1 MRNLLV
7 TLTIAALMLGFCLGC
22 NRHVESLDPVR
33 DLPSPLAAPVNLSVL
48 IGNQAAT
55 LTWEMTDPTDVD
67 YYRIYAADLANA
79 AYTLRDTSSALTRT
93 VTGLLLNREYFFK
106 VAAVRS
112 AGTEGKRSASVSV
125 RIPAVS
131 LVIAGNNEFT
141 NSRSVEVALNAG
153 LGATEFKLS
162 EDSTFS
168 SAPIE
173 NFTAQTRFELSTG
186 DGIKRVYARY
196 YYGDGSRT
204 NAAIFDEIT
213 LDTRAMISSF
223 TFAPASVLQTGDTV
237 TFTLTAGESKGTAS
251 ASFVGAPNISLYD
264 DGVSPDAT
272 SNDGVYAGRWVIPVG
287 VSANGVEVE
296 GKFTDGAGNEALPA
310 KAPNLMTIRPIPQ
323 PVSIVSTLAISTY
336 QIDILWTQATSPDFR
351 SYRLYRGTTAT
362 VTASSTLVTTVNNKT
377 AVGYTDTSLNANT
390 MYYYRVYLVDSFG
403 VSTPSNV
410 DSARTLVNVAP
421 DPVTLAGA
429 LSNDSVTFK
438 LSWTRSAVVDFASY
452 RLYRRDTPGVTPSDQ
467 LVQIINVA
475 GTDNV
480 TDFVPGPATVYYRIF
495 VFDRSGLMS
504 AGSNE
509 IQLTK

>member
-7 TLTIAALMLGFCLGC
+7 TLTIAVLMLGYCLSC

-33 DLPSPLAAPVNLSVL
+33 DLPSPLAPPVNLSVL
-48 IGNQAAT
+48 IGNQAVT
-55 LTWEMTDPTDVD
+55 LTWEMTDQAGVA
-67 YYRIYAADLANA
+67 YYRVYAADSADA
-79 AYTLRDTSSALTRT
+79 AYTLRDTSSALTCT

-112 AGTEGKRSASVSV
+112 AGTEGRRSASVSV

-131 LVIAGNNEFT
+131 VVIARNDEFT
-141 NSRSVEVALNAG
+141 NSRSVEVTLNAG
-153 LGATEFKLS
+153 LGATEFQLS

-173 NFTAQTRFELSTG
+173 NFTAQARFELSAG
-186 DGIKRVYARY
+186 DAIKRVYARF

-223 TFAPASVLQTGDTV
+223 TFAPTSVLETGDTV
-237 TFTLTAGESKGTAS
+237 TFTLTAGESKGA
-251 ASFVGAPNISLYD
+251 AGALFAGAPNISLYD

-272 SNDGVYAGRWVIPVG
+272 ANDGIYTGRWVIPIG

-310 KAPNLMTIRPIPQ
+310 KAPNLMTIRPILQ
-323 PVSIVSTLAISTY
+323 PVSIVSILAISTY
-336 QIDILWTQATSPDFR
+336 QIDINWTQATTPDFR
-351 SYRLYRGTTAT
+351 SYRLYRGTTSN
-362 VTASSTLVTTVNNKT
+362 VTASSTLVTTVNDKA
-377 AVGYTDTSLNANT
+377 AVGYTDTSLSSNT

-410 DSARTLVNVAP
+410 DSARTQVNVAP

-429 LSNDSVTFK
+429 LSSDSVTFK
-438 LSWTRSAVVDFASY
+438 LSWTKSAEVDFASY
-452 RLYRRDTPGVTPSDQ
+452 RLYRKNTSGVTISDQ
-467 LVQIINVA
+467 LVQIINDPA
-475 GTDNV
+475 TDNV

-495 VFDRSGLMS
+495 VFDRHGLN